1 MSKKNIALNRLSTIQ
16 NHLSNQPQQTG
27 PIDLA
32 REREN
37 ASFNVKHMNW
47 LFWGDKQFAEAL
59 VRNIIIRFCYKISCF
74 LHLIS
79 FYIIYFHFHKE

>member
-1 MSKKNIALNRLSTIQ
+1 MSKKNIALDRLLTIQ
-16 NHLSNQPQQTG
+16 NHISNQPQQTG

-47 LFWGDKQFAEAL
+47 LFWGSKEFAEAL
-59 VRNIIIRFCYKISCF
+59 VRNIIIRFCY
-74 LHLIS
+74 
-79 FYIIYFHFHKE
+79 